1 MLYTAQYR
9 YTGQDRIDITVKG
22 NHIVGKYFAPTWQMV
37 IDYKNNGDEE
47 AYTKLY
53 YDLLIRRYCSD
64 PNMRE
69 VTMNLVNL
77 FGGEKDRS
85 ITVVCFCA
93 ANTFCHRYLLVKFL
107 QHNYAVSYGGE
118 R

>member
-22 NHIVGKYFAPTWQMV
+22 NHIVCKYFAPTWGMV
-37 IDYKNNGDEE
+37 TEWKRTGDEKT
-47 AYTKLY
+47 YTKLY
-53 YDLLIRRYCSD
+53 YDLLISRYEAD
-64 PNMRE
+64 PKAKEVMINMVE
-69 VTMNLVNL
+69 L
-77 FGGEKDRS
+77 FGGENDRD